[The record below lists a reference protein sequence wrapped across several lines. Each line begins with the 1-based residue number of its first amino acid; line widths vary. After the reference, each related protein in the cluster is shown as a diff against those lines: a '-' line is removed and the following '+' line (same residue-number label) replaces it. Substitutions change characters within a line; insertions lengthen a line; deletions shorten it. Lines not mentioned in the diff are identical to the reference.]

1 MAEEL
6 CDGNKPLIDPA
17 TNFEYSC
24 SMGEDMCPAGSYC
37 HKLGAVA
44 RCCREG
50 ECTTGMLSKIEF
62 YFKFRE
68 RKPVI

>member
-24 SMGEDMCPAGSYC
+24 SVGEDMCPAGSYC

-50 ECTTGMLSKIEF
+50 ECTTGMLSSLENEN
-62 YFKFRE
+62 R
-68 RKPVI
+68 